1 MLLPRCEQRCKRI
14 PFLVADQMQLG
25 AEPSKDG
32 LERLR
37 WSFGSGAP

>member
-1 MLLPRCEQRCKRI
+1 MLLPRCEQRRKRV

-32 LERLR
+32 REQLR
-37 WSFGSGAP
+37 WSSGSGTP